1 MDANKMIKEGLNAR
15 QVLVLDLLSGGA
27 KSPCTM
33 ASDILSPVTITTVAD
48 YLVKRKLVQR
58 VRSKKDRRKIMLT
71 LTDAGHEILK

>member
-1 MDANKMIKEGLNAR
+1 MDANKMIKEGFNAR
-15 QVLVLDLLSGGA
+15 QVLVLELLKEGV
-27 KSPCTM
+27 KSPSMM
-33 ASDILSPVTITTVAD
+33 ASDILSPITITTVTD